1 MPLCAIYLLALEP
14 QTSIPAFL
22 NLLSS
27 QSPPIKPLV
36 ASRVITWIIKPTTID
51 ADALI
56 NPPYPWDLLVFLPST
71 AALPDAVVSKVR
83 NSFSLTS
90 GIPSRLI
97 GQNFHSENAE
107 RLHPS
112 DSASIPK
119 ATTPS
124 LLDPY
129 SESPPVARD
138 SQHLTLSPSFLYWAR
153 HFFKSSPVGTQPVSM
168 LNLLAFRKTEAA
180 HKSYLAYGA
189 AFAKSIG
196 SRHGGNAKLVG
207 NVVQSPSASAS
218 SRTSS
223 GPQTPDQ
230 SEFPSAALSPN
241 SVPAPQQKWDEIA
254 LAQYPSIAHFA
265 SMLGSADYQEV
276 NQQYRVPSLYDTCI
290 LCTSE
295 IAVEQEIAAERQ
307 QSKGK
312 GSRLGRDHDEGVG
325 AGYMAKL

>member
-1 MPLCAIYLLALEP
+1 MPLCAIHLLALDP
-14 QTSIPAFL
+14 QTSIPTFL
-22 NLLSS
+22 DLLSS
-27 QSPPIKPLV
+27 QSPPIKPLI
-36 ASRVITWIIKPTTID
+36 ASRVITWIIKPTTIN
-51 ADALI
+51 ADALL
-56 NPPYPWDLLVFLPST
+56 NPPYPWDLLIVLPT
-71 AALPDAVVSKVR
+71 TVPLPDPVQSKVR

-97 GQNFHSENAE
+97 GQNFQSENAE

-112 DSASIPK
+112 NPASVPE

-129 SESPPVARD
+129 SKSPTLFRD
-138 SQHLTLSPSFLYWAR
+138 SQSLALSAPFLYWAR
-153 HFFKSSPVGTQPVSM
+153 HFVKSSHIGTQPVSM

-180 HKSYLAYGA
+180 HKSYQAYGA

-207 NVVQSPSASAS
+207 NVIHNPSPSAATRTRSGPDSHEQSKSSSAS
-218 SRTSS
+218 LS
-223 GPQTPDQ
+223 PDQ
-230 SEFPSAALSPN
+230 SQ
-241 SVPAPQQKWDEIA
+241 PQQQVWDEIA

-265 SMLGSADYQEV
+265 SMLGSADYQGV
-276 NQQYRVPSLYDTCI
+276 NQQYRVPSLFDTCI

-295 IAVEQEIAAERQ
+295 IAVEWEIAAERQ
-307 QSKGK
+307 QNKGK
-312 GSRLGRDHDEGVG
+312 GSGLGREHDEGVG